1 MATPMTAW
9 MARRRHS
16 WPAIAEMGVAMYLA
30 FVVLFPPLWLGLL
43 AGDVLMPRNGSGH
56 AAPQGG
62 IRRGALTP
70 PPGRSASRHRV
81 VSPVELQDD
90 PGGTRAAAAAGARR

>member
-1 MATPMTAW
+1 
-9 MARRRHS
+9 
-16 WPAIAEMGVAMYLA
+16 MYLA

-43 AGDVLMPRNGSGH
+43 AGDGLMLAGHVLMPPRNGSGH

-70 PPGRSASRHRV
+70 PHRGAL
-81 VSPVELQDD
+81 PV
-90 PGGTRAAAAAGARR
+90 GTGW

>member
-9 MARRRHS
+9 TARRRHS

-43 AGDVLMPRNGSGH
+43 SGDGLMLAGHVLMPRKGSGH

-70 PPGRSASRHRV
+70 HRGAL
-81 VSPVELQDD
+81 PV
-90 PGGTRAAAAAGARR
+90 GTGW